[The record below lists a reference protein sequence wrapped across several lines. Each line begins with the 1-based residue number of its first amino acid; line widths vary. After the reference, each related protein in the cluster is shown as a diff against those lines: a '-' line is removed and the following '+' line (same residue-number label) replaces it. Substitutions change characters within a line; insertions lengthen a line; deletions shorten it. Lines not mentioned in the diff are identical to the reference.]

1 MMMNS
6 PNCPDHGRL
15 VLDLALGRLDDAAAF
30 EAESIS
36 ESCPVCREWWQEQF
50 GSDSAAVVDEAVS
63 VTFSDLQLP
72 ARRRGYGWMAAA
84 AAVVMSLGVGT
95 IWVLQGTSSMDEVAA
110 PRVAS
115 IQTISFEPSDAT
127 AEFVLIEAPD
137 PEPVAVGR
145 PAAQEPLVEEILIA
159 EAAPA
164 EVAVDRP
171 SDALFAGGFESG
183 DLGTWVPTT

>member
-1 MMMNS
+1 MNS

-50 GSDSAAVVDEAVS
+50 GSDAAVVVDEAVAAA
-63 VTFSDLQLP
+63 FSDLQLP
-72 ARRRGYGWMAAA
+72 ARRPGYGWMAAA
-84 AAVVMSLGVGT
+84 AAVVMTLSVGT
-95 IWVLQGTSSMDEVAA
+95 IWLTQGTGSVDEVAS

-115 IQTISFEPSDAT
+115 ITTMTFEPSDAS

-137 PEPVAVGR
+137 PEPLPVELPAV
-145 PAAQEPLVEEILIA
+145 QEPLVEEIHIA
-159 EAAPA
+159 EAAPT
-164 EVAVDRP
+164 EVVGDRS
-171 SDALFAGGFESG
+171 SDALFTGGFETG
-183 DLGTWVPTT
+183 DLGDWVPTT